1 MEFSKRF
8 HSPFTWLYLAAAVLL
23 LFDLG
28 TGGIFNSEGRWFAVA
43 QEMLKNGDYLHP
55 TINGQAY
62 FDKPLVSYWLICL
75 FSLFTGGVNGWSARL
90 PSALAGLLALFCTV
104 RIARQLFG
112 ERAALWSG
120 WVLTTVYSFSFWG
133 RSAEADMEQVAAVMG
148 ALAVYFTVREK
159 PRVWGYVLFWSIC
172 AVGAQTKGL
181 GAIILPAGVAGV
193 DMLLDRSLL
202 KHLRWRSFVGLF
214 AGCVIYALPFVL
226 EACSRGEYSASGIEL
241 VFRENIVRVV
251 NPWDHNKDPWWI
263 YFIYLPRLLLPWTPF
278 FVLALVHYVIRGCRK
293 EKLPRELL
301 WLLLSIALIFVLF
314 SASRSRRVYYILP
327 AVPFC
332 AMLAGVYLSGAPC
345 GWTGKVSAFL
355 QRFGVWVLAGL
366 CVLALAGPAGL
377 LPAVRDRIFPADVP
391 TPFCYAVFMCL
402 LPLLGIG
409 VLAFLFRA
417 GKFCRKEDLAFFRLN
432 GGIWTALLVYSVT
445 AAEFGLD
452 PAFRT
457 GQLYALDC
465 RAKMFS
471 APAVPETNV
480 AFWDHNFRGI
490 VYYLDLPKPA
500 RLYSVEALNRSNRNF
515 FSDTVETEDLQAFR
529 EFLRRAKR
537 EGGAVLMRR
546 EGGDLLR
553 RHAPDLAAEFFLP
566 DGSLRPE
573 VFPEQLTAVERRL
586 SGNKPRKVAE
596 IMRKKMIFRV
606 WKPGKTPQ
614 VKIAPAGI
622 GRQAGQTE

>member
-1 MEFSKRF
+1 MELGKRF
-8 HSPFTWLYLAAAVLL
+8 RSPFTWLYLAAAVLL

-75 FSLFTGGVNGWSARL
+75 FSFYTGGVNGWSARL

-112 ERAALWSG
+112 DRAALWSG
-120 WVLTTVYSFSFWG
+120 WVFTTVYSFFFWG

-159 PRVWGYVLFWSIC
+159 PGVWGYTLFWSIC

-193 DMLLDRSLL
+193 DMAVNRSFL
-202 KHLRWRSFVGLF
+202 KHLRWPSFAGLF

-226 EACSRGEYSASGIEL
+226 EACSRGGYSASGIEL
-241 VFRENIVRVV
+241 VFRENIVRIV

-263 YFIYLPRLLLPWTPF
+263 YFLYLPRLLLPWAPF
-278 FVLALVHYVIRGCRK
+278 FVLALVHYVLRLCRK

-314 SASRSRRVYYILP
+314 SASKSRRVYYILP

-332 AMLAGVYLSGAPC
+332 AMLTGVYLSGAP
-345 GWTGKVSAFL
+345 GGRTGKVSAFL
-355 QRFGVWVLAGL
+355 QRFGVWLLAGSG
-366 CVLALAGPAGL
+366 VLALAGPAGL
-377 LPAVRDRIFPADVP
+377 LPAVRNLILPADVP
-391 TPFCYAVFMCL
+391 TPFCYTVFTIL
-402 LPLLGIG
+402 LPLAGVG
-409 VLAFLFRA
+409 VLAMLFLT
-417 GKFCRKEDLAFFRLN
+417 GKFCRGEDLSFFRLN
-432 GGIWTALLVYSVT
+432 GGIWTVFLVYVVT
-445 AAEFGLD
+445 MAEFGQD

-457 GQLYALDC
+457 GQSYALDC
-465 RAKMFS
+465 RAKIFS

-480 AFWDHNFRGI
+480 AFWDHSFRGL

-500 RLYSVEALNRSNRNF
+500 RLYSVEPLNRSNRNF
-515 FSDTVETEDLQAFR
+515 FSDTLECEDLQAFR
-529 EFLRRAKR
+529 EFIRRAKR

-546 EGGDLLR
+546 DGGDLLR

-573 VFPEQLTAVERRL
+573 VFPEQMTAVERRFF
-586 SGNKPRKVAE
+586 GNKPRKAAG
-596 IMRKKMIFRV
+596 IMRKKMMLRV
-606 WKPGKTPQ
+606 WKPGT
-614 VKIAPAGI
+614 AS
-622 GRQAGQTE
+622 R